1 MNTPATP
8 SLVPSAD
15 VTIGGNGWAA
25 PGPYVPE
32 VAPVPP
38 GVAPV
43 AGARRDRLAA
53 ALPLADAAG
62 LAAAVAAAAV
72 AAGRPSLPAAAYAA
86 VAFAALSASGLQRLR
101 ICLRLSDQVG
111 RILAAVAAPVA
122 VLLPWTAA
130 GPALRLA
137 ALSAGLVLAARW
149 AGYVALRAAYRGGHL
164 TQRTLLVGAGQT
176 GAQVAGLLGQHPE
189 LGLRACGFLD
199 SSPPASGLTLPVL
212 GTPADVGE
220 VVGRYGI
227 GRVIV
232 CFPDGRDEELVP
244 VLRAC
249 RELDTDICV
258 VPRLHELGAA
268 VPRACLDEIWGIPLI
283 PLRHGRLV
291 AGKFLKRTFDVAAAG
306 ILLALTAPLLAIL
319 AAVIK
324 LRRRHSVLF
333 RQVRVTGSG
342 RHAEI
347 IKLRTLGEHSDA
359 DTCWVVPTRHV
370 TPLGSWLRAT
380 HLDELPQL
388 VNVLRGDM
396 SLVGPRPERPY
407 FTEQFEREIPRYG
420 DRHRMRAGLTG
431 WAQVHG
437 LHGDTSLHERV
448 RFDNAYID
456 NWSLWLDLVILVRT
470 LALVAERRPK
480 GRTPSAR
487 ELRGQSYADS
497 KPNE

>member
-1 MNTPATP
+1 M
-8 SLVPSAD
+8 
-15 VTIGGNGWAA
+15 
-25 PGPYVPE
+25 
-32 VAPVPP
+32 
-38 GVAPV
+38 
-43 AGARRDRLAA
+43 
-53 ALPLADAAG
+53 
-62 LAAAVAAAAV
+62 
-72 AAGRPSLPAAAYAA
+72 
-86 VAFAALSASGLQRLR
+86 
-101 ICLRLSDQVG
+101 G
-111 RILAAVAAPVA
+111 RILAALAAPVA

-149 AGYVALRAAYRGGHL
+149 AGYVALRAAYRSGHL

-199 SSPPASGLTLPVL
+199 SSPLASGLTLPVL

-291 AGKFLKRTFDVAAAG
+291 AGKFLKRAFDVAAAG
-306 ILLALTAPLLAIL
+306 ILLALTAPLLAVL

-396 SLVGPRPERPY
+396 SLVGPRPGAAVLHRTVRTRDPPVRRPAPDACRAHRVGAGPRAPRRHLAPRACPFRQRLHRQLVTLARPGDLGQDPRPGRRAQAQGPHAVGPGIERTRSYAAHAKPMNK
-407 FTEQFEREIPRYG
+407 G
-420 DRHRMRAGLTG
+420 DR
-431 WAQVHG
+431 
-437 LHGDTSLHERV
+437 
-448 RFDNAYID
+448 
-456 NWSLWLDLVILVRT
+456 
-470 LALVAERRPK
+470 
-480 GRTPSAR
+480 
-487 ELRGQSYADS
+487 RGQR
-497 KPNE
+497 